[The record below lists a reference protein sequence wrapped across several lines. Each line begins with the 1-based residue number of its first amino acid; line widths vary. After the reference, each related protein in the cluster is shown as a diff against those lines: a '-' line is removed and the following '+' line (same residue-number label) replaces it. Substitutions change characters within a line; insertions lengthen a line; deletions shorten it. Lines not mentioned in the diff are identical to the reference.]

1 MPYLYKKFFE
11 QVPMNNITEFQA
23 TSGVNQI
30 QFLVPAVQGATLSTQ
45 DLMLTGTLQ
54 VNRDGTTPYAQ
65 ADFGNDGIALDNVL
79 GLHNINPI
87 VTGKKN

>member
-30 QFLVPAVQGATLSTQ
+30 QFLIPAVQGATLSTQ
-45 DLMLTGTLQ
+45 
-54 VNRDGTTPYAQ
+54 RS
-65 ADFGNDGIALDNVL
+65 
-79 GLHNINPI
+79 
-87 VTGKKN
+87 